1 MDKRV
6 GFIGLGTMGKPM
18 AMNIQKAGYSLHV
31 YNRSREKTKPFQD
44 LDVPVHETP
53 KKLAENSEV
62 IIVMVTG
69 PEAVKKVVLAENGI
83 VEGLQPGTIVMNMST
98 VSHQTTMGAADIIE
112 SAEGKFLDVPVSGTK
127 KPAEDGTLVILAGG
141 EEQLIQEVTP
151 LLNTMGKQIIH
162 CGDVGQATNMKLM
175 INLLLGSMMQGFSEA
190 LTFGG
195 KVGLDFD
202 KMMDTIDAGG
212 LSSLFYNAKGNLIK
226 EGDYTK
232 NFAAELLHKDLSLV
246 LEEAGEHGV
255 SLPQTAAA
263 REVLNSAK
271 AFGFGDE
278 DMAAVYKT
286 MKKLANL
293 SG

>member
-1 MDKRV
+1 MDKKV

-18 AMNIQKAGYSLHV
+18 AMNIHKAGYNLHV
-31 YNRSREKTKPFQD
+31 FNRSSEKTKPFQD
-44 LDVPVHETP
+44 RDIPVHDTP
-53 KKLAENSEV
+53 KELAENSEV
-62 IIVMVTG
+62 IILMVTG

-83 VEGLQPGTIVMNMST
+83 VEGLQPGTIVINMST
-98 VSHQTTMGAADIIE
+98 IAHETTMGAADIIE

-190 LTFGG
+190 LTFGE
-195 KVGLDFD
+195 KAGLDFD

-246 LEEAGEHGV
+246 LDEAGKHGV

>member
-18 AMNIQKAGYSLHV
+18 AMNIKKAGYSLHV
-31 YNRSREKTKPFQD
+31 YNRSKEKTKPFQE
-44 LDVPVHETP
+44 LDIPVHDSP
-53 KKLAENSEV
+53 KELAENSEV

-83 VEGLQPGTIVMNMST
+83 VEGLQPGTIVINMST
-98 VSHQTTMGAADIIE
+98 VAHDTTTGAADIIE
-112 SAEGKFLDVPVSGTK
+112 SADGKFLDVPVSGTK

-141 EEQLIQEVTP
+141 KEDLVQEVTP
-151 LLNTMGKQIIH
+151 LLNSMGKQIIY

-190 LTFGG
+190 LTFG
-195 KVGLDFD
+195 KKAGLDFD
-202 KMMDTIDAGG
+202 TIMDTIDAGG
-212 LSSLFYNAKGNLIK
+212 LSSLFFNAKGNLIK

-246 LEEAGEHGV
+246 LEEAGNYGV
-255 SLPQTAAA
+255 PLPQTAAA

-286 MKKLANL
+286 MTKLAGL
-293 SG
+293 D

>member
-53 KKLAENSEV
+53 KELAENSEV
-62 IIVMVTG
+62 IIVMVTS

-83 VEGLQPGTIVMNMST
+83 VEGLQPGTIVINMST
-98 VSHQTTMGAADIIE
+98 VAHETTMGAADIIE
-112 SAEGKFLDVPVSGTK
+112 SAEGKYLDVPVSGTK

-190 LTFGG
+190 LTFGE
-195 KVGLDFD
+195 KAGLDFD

-246 LEEAGEHGV
+246 LNEAGKHGV
-255 SLPQTAAA
+255 PLPQTAAA
-263 REVLNSAK
+263 REVLISVK

-286 MKKLANL
+286 MKKMANV
-293 SG
+293 SE